1 MYRRTGHGIGAVA
14 AAALAAG
21 ALSGCAGIPT
31 GPGTVRV
38 AVNAPGGSVA
48 TTNSTTNSAS
58 GEPPVCDTAGLAAT
72 TFIVKGSQGMGHE
85 LLNVT
90 LINLND
96 PTCTL
101 EGFPGLQLIGEDQH
115 GRPGADQPTTAIQNP
130 AIAKTL
136 ITLAPAQEA
145 STTVRIDDDVPAGGE
160 PASGPCEPD
169 SYYLGVTPPGNTN
182 QVIERINGPTA
193 TAGVTVCEHGTLD
206 VLAFVPGPLGPN
218 QA

>member
-21 ALSGCAGIPT
+21 SLCGCAGIPT

-38 AVNAPGGSVA
+38 AVNAPGESPA
-48 TTNSTTNSAS
+48 TANTGTNTAF

-101 EGFPGLQLIGEDQH
+101 DGFPGFQLMGEDQH
-115 GRPGADQPTTAIQNP
+115 GQPGADQPTIVIQDP
-130 AIAKTL
+130 AITKTL
-136 ITLAPAQEA
+136 ITLAPNREA
-145 STTVRIDDDVPAGGE
+145 STTVRIDDDVPAAGE
-160 PASGPCEPD
+160 PESGPCEPD
-169 SYYLGVTPPGNTN
+169 SYYLGVTPPGNAN
-182 QVIERINGPTA
+182 QVIERINGPMA

>member
-1 MYRRTGHGIGAVA
+1 MDRRTGPGIGAVA

-21 ALSGCAGIPT
+21 SLSGCAGIPT

-38 AVNAPGGSVA
+38 AVNAPGQSVA
-48 TTNSTTNSAS
+48 TADTGTNTTA
-58 GEPPVCDTAGLAAT
+58 GGLPVCDTAGLAAT

-101 EGFPGLQLIGEDQH
+101 DGFPGLQLMGEEQR
-115 GRPGADQPTTAIQNP
+115 GQPGPDQPTVVVRDP
-130 AIAKTL
+130 AVASTL
-136 ITLAPAQEA
+136 ITLAPNREA
-145 STTVRIDDDVPAGGE
+145 STTIRIDDDVPARGE

-169 SYYLGVTPPGNTN
+169 SYYLGVTPPGSTN
-182 QVIERINGPTA
+182 QVIERIDGPMA